1 MKTMRLDVQIEADK
15 LARKINNSLS
25 PRMVYV
31 RRGTCYCTAVGSYE
45 CNEAFKG
52 RARRVVGV
60 YAPPVMASAIAE
72 DLAVML

>member
-1 MKTMRLDVQIEADK
+1 MRLDVQTEAEK
-15 LARKINNSLS
+15 LVRKINNSLS

-45 CNEAFKG
+45 FNEAFKG

-60 YAPPVMASAIAE
+60 YQPNVAVQQIAE
-72 DLAVML
+72 DLAEVMA